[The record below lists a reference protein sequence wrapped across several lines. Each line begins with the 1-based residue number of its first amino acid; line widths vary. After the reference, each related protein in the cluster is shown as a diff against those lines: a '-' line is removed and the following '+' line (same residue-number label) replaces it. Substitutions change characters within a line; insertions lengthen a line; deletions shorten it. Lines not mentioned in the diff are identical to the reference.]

1 MTMKPVLRLLILLC
15 VPIVTWGQFSRVGTS
30 AAQFLK
36 FPADAR
42 TAALGGATLGMYGD
56 VTSMHWNP
64 AGIASIRGM
73 SGYFSYARLYA
84 DITYDYAGAAFGLS
98 EGSAL
103 GIGAFYLDSGE
114 MEQTTIQSP
123 DGTGAMFK
131 VRNYALNVSY
141 ARYMTEWLMAGIS
154 VKYIREEIWHESSNG
169 VAVDIGSVLETG
181 FYGVRFGISVANFG
195 TEMQMSGDDLKKD
208 LVVNG
213 NTIERGQE
221 LSTDSWPLP
230 VTFRAGIALDVLG
243 GSNQI
248 FESQEH
254 KVTLLAAYNEPSDS
268 DPRGNYGL
276 EYGWNN
282 TLFARG
288 GYYQN
293 YDATRWSA
301 GMGVKFAVSGFAFAV
316 DYAYVDY
323 RLLDAVHMFSVG
335 VEL

>member
-1 MTMKPVLRLLILLC
+1 MKSALRLLAILCLP
-15 VPIVTWGQFSRVGTS
+15 VIAFGQFSRVGTS

-42 TAALGGATLGMYGD
+42 TAALGSATTGMYGD

-64 AGIASIRGM
+64 AGIASIRGIA
-73 SGYFSYARLYA
+73 GYFSYASLYA
-84 DITYDYAGAAFGLS
+84 DINYDYAGVAFGLS

-103 GIGAFYLDSGE
+103 GIGAFYVDSGE
-114 MEQTTIQSP
+114 MEQTTIQQP
-123 DGTGAMFK
+123 DGTGAYFK
-131 VRNYALNVSY
+131 VRNYCFNVSY
-141 ARYMTEWLMAGIS
+141 ARYMTEWLMAGVS
-154 VKYIREEIWHESSNG
+154 VKYIREEIWHEAAQG
-169 VAVDIGSVLETG
+169 VAVDVGSVLETG
-181 FYGVRFGISVANFG
+181 FYGLRFGISISNFG
-195 TEMQMSGDDLKKD
+195 TEMQMTGDDLKRD

-213 NTIERGQE
+213 NTIERGLE
-221 LSTDSWPLP
+221 LSTQTWTLP
-230 VTFRAGIALDVLG
+230 VTFRAGISLDILG

-248 FESQEH
+248 IENDQH
-254 KVTLLAAYNEPSDS
+254 KLTALIAYNEPNDT

-276 EYGWNN
+276 EYAWNN

-301 GMGVKFAVSGFAFAV
+301 GVGVKFAVSGFAFTM

-323 RLLDAVHMFSVG
+323 NMLDAVNMFGVG
-335 VEL
+335 VEF